1 MRATLAKYFH
11 RFPSSAPHP
20 HAHAPVGAAMD
31 PTVLERLSRRPVR
44 TAEYVEPRA
53 DINRYRVG
61 SSNTA
66 ARGRPLANPSS
77 AVRSEPAWS
86 FSIEERPKAGK
97 PSAWKMEQ
105 PREGVRHTRTTSPAS
120 SNRHA

>member
-1 MRATLAKYFH
+1 
-11 RFPSSAPHP
+11 
-20 HAHAPVGAAMD
+20 MD

-105 PREGVRHTRTTSPAS
+105 PREGVRLIMGSTLANGQCTRSRGHNDS
-120 SNRHA
+120 YRLLNDS